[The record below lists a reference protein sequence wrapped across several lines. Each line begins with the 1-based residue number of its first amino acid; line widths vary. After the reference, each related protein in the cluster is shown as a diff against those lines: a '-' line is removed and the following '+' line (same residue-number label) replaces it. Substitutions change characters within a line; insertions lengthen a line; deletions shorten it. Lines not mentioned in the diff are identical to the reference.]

1 MLLPLQA
8 YWGMVARSN
17 QSFCTSDG
25 IPTTVC
31 FGFLRSL
38 AALLEQEAPHSLVVA
53 FDAPAKSFR
62 YRAVPRHLDT

>member
-1 MLLPLQA
+1 
-8 YWGMVARSN
+8 MVARSN

-38 AALLEQEAPHSLVVA
+38 AALLELEQPQALVVA

-62 YRAVPRHLDT
+62 CDQANIPKPSS